1 MLFRHYNF
9 LMVWIRVVVH
19 HPILKKSADYH
30 LIYQRDCIISYFSEW
45 HIFYGRN
52 KALSIRVLWWNLL
65 GVLGLVT
72 DQEVQHTWVPKIK
85 FLSADFFRYFAEE
98 AFSTLNNNKY
108 AKNFFLKKPCS
119 TWFKFISPGHF
130 GVSTLSLVLLLSIV
144 EGGKH
149 KEIWKKGST
158 NSSKIDAAILK
169 KSEHVLM
176 N

>member
-30 LIYQRDCIISYFSEW
+30 LIYQRDCIISYYFSEW

-65 GVLGLVT
+65 GVLGLVIY
-72 DQEVQHTWVPKIK
+72 QVQHTWVPKIR
-85 FLSADFFRYFAEE
+85 FLSAGFFRYFA
-98 AFSTLNNNKY
+98 FSTLK
-108 AKNFFLKKPCS
+108 KQQICTKLKKKPCS
-119 TWFKFISPGHF
+119 TWFKFISSGHF
-130 GVSTLSLVLLLSIV
+130 GVPALSLVLSIV